1 MVRAFQ
7 EQIRIFHYDEG
18 SRAGAV
24 IETLAKEHHLKGYM
38 QCDGFGGYE
47 AAFWGNSF
55 VQLVNCM
62 TCIFC
67 HFESALEENK
77 SVADYVIGEI

>member
-47 AAFWGNSF
+47 AAF
-55 VQLVNCM
+55 
-62 TCIFC
+62 
-67 HFESALEENK
+67 
-77 SVADYVIGEI
+77 

>member
-7 EQIRIFHYDEG
+7 EKICIFHYDEG

-38 QCDGFGGYE
+38 QCDGFGGYK
-47 AAFWGNSF
+47 AAF
-55 VQLVNCM
+55 
-62 TCIFC
+62 
-67 HFESALEENK
+67 
-77 SVADYVIGEI
+77 